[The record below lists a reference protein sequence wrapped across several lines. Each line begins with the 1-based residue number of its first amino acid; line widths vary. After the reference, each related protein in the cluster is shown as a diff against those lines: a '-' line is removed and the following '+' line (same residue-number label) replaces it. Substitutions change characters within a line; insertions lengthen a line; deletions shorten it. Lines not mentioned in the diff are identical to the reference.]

1 MKKIKQQVETSFVGI
16 EIKDAIV
23 IAPIMDELKS
33 SLIYG
38 HVFTMNGNEMSK
50 EHVRKM
56 FNTLAELGFVCT
68 DGTNDIPELD
78 QTSIN
83 RHQVQCVKWGEILTW
98 VV

>member
-33 SLIYG
+33 SLIYD
-38 HVFTMNGNEMSK
+38 HVFTMNGLSK
-50 EHVRKM
+50 EHIRKM

-78 QTSIN
+78 
-83 RHQVQCVKWGEILTW
+83 
-98 VV
+98 

>member
-1 MKKIKQQVETSFVGI
+1 
-16 EIKDAIV
+16 
-23 IAPIMDELKS
+23 MDELKS

-38 HVFTMNGNEMSK
+38 PVFTMNELSK

-78 QTSIN
+78 
-83 RHQVQCVKWGEILTW
+83 
-98 VV
+98 

>member
-38 HVFTMNGNEMSK
+38 HTFTMNGNELTE
-50 EHVRKM
+50 EHVRKI
-56 FNTLAELGFVCT
+56 FDTLAELGFVCT

-78 QTSIN
+78 
-83 RHQVQCVKWGEILTW
+83 
-98 VV
+98 

>member
-1 MKKIKQQVETSFVGI
+1 MKKIKQQVETSFVEI

-38 HVFTMNGNEMSK
+38 HVFTMNGNELSK

-83 RHQVQCVKWGEILTW
+83 RHQVKWGEILTW